1 MTMIMPILLDSLL
14 QEINF
19 TKAMA
24 KFLIILTALLGS
36 TLADGTGHHD
46 HDHTHDHAAY
56 NAPAAPQEGYGAPQV
71 QDAYGAPA
79 QQADAYGAPQA
90 DPQTYGAPAAPQL
103 QTYGAP
109 QAAPTYNAPQAAPTY
124 QAPAS
129 AYGAPAAEYSA
140 PGAEYTAPEYSA
152 PAETYGAPQEYNAPS
167 TGYSAPA
174 EQDSDLFDLS
184 ALSSYLPFLISV
196 FAAIVVAQIFS
207 PLLGVLF
214 GAKLDFASSILAP
227 FYEIKI
233 DLINAAL
240 SPFNLVLGNVGTCT
254 AANGRSLGAP
264 EWNVS
269 PDNVLSMIYKASELY
284 NQFS

>member
-129 AYGAPAAEYSA
+129 AYGAP
-140 PGAEYTAPEYSA
+140 
-152 PAETYGAPQEYNAPS
+152 QEYNAPS